1 MSTALYHH
9 WTFYLYCF
17 YCFPFPVFSV
27 VCGGTGS
34 VDWQKLKKSKTDC
47 RVKRKWE
54 FWSRLLWTHCVKS
67 LRSVTFSCA
76 IALVTAGPSFCVAC
90 LVMFE
95 ISPELVAMGVLVNS
109 INICL
114 SLKKQAKQNDYVRS
128 EMFLT
133 FGQAML
139 FFGEK
144 LKWQMTQ
151 Y

>member
-1 MSTALYHH
+1 
-9 WTFYLYCF
+9 
-17 YCFPFPVFSV
+17 
-27 VCGGTGS
+27 
-34 VDWQKLKKSKTDC
+34 
-47 RVKRKWE
+47 
-54 FWSRLLWTHCVKS
+54 
-67 LRSVTFSCA
+67 
-76 IALVTAGPSFCVAC
+76 
-90 LVMFE
+90 MFA

-144 LKWQMTQ
+144 LK
-151 Y
+151 